1 VVTALKMTD
10 SEQSRRARVLAAR
23 HRVLDTGQAGP
34 SRELLAKIREVARL
48 LHSQFGADVV
58 TLFGSSVQGGM
69 WWRASSDI
77 DLAVK
82 GIAGRDFWHAWAAI
96 EGMIPERRI
105 DLVDVDMATD
115 SLKRAIVL
123 HGIRL

>member
-1 VVTALKMTD
+1 MTD
-10 SEQSRRARVLAAR
+10 SEQSRRARVLAMR
-23 HRVLDTGQAGP
+23 HHELDTGQAGP
-34 SRELLAKIREVARL
+34 SSELLAKIREVATL
-48 LHSQFGADVV
+48 LYSHYGADLV

-82 GIAGRDFWHAWAAI
+82 GIAGRDFWQAWAAI
-96 EGMIPERRI
+96 EGMIPGRSI

-115 SLKRAIVL
+115 SLKRAIL
-123 HGIRL
+123 RHGVRL